1 MHIEAYQYSK
11 ENPNI
16 RSISDILSIPKPTK
30 GIQGN
35 AANSQGSTAELLGK
49 CFKCLQLV
57 PMLQKVLS
65 LYIDY
70 SRKMA
75 DQSTKVYA
83 SVTAD
88 E

>member
-1 MHIEAYQYSK
+1 MKLISIQKKTQIFDPYQT
-11 ENPNI
+11 
-16 RSISDILSIPKPTK
+16 LSIPKPTK

-57 PMLQKVLS
+57 PMLQKALS